1 MKITSRQAKY
11 KYKNISYQGN
21 NFLSSRLTS
30 DKWHMV
36 SLVNCLVRRSWIWSK
51 FWKYLFLSNQMSLIG
66 ICGNSEWLAI
76 ALSWFASAQ
85 SQIPDPRSRLSWSDT
100 LILWSLPHAN
110 NPLGRSLALAWNMSP
125 ELIWPWGWQRKWQDR
140 KTEKL
145 WRRFLAWLRVKS
157 GADS

>member
-1 MKITSRQAKY
+1 MKIASQQAKY

-36 SLVNCLVRRSWIWSK
+36 SLMNCLLKRSWIWWK
-51 FWKYLFLSNQMSLIG
+51 FWKYLFLSDQMSLIG

-76 ALSWFASAQ
+76 TLSWFASAW

-100 LILWSLPHAN
+100 LILWSPPHAN

-125 ELIWPWGWQRKWQDR
+125 ELIWTWGWQRKWQDR